1 MGLAYYQP
9 LGDLLTV
16 CGHLEQDLYTGP
28 YGNVAHWS
36 AREMGVHLDARIILQ
51 HDYRQ
56 VERLIFLKQSD
67 RAIIYDAII
76 VDLATAAHGF
86 SLQLLP
92 RATLATN

>member
-1 MGLAYYQP
+1 
-9 LGDLLTV
+9 
-16 CGHLEQDLYTGP
+16 
-28 YGNVAHWS
+28 
-36 AREMGVHLDARIILQ
+36 
-51 HDYRQ
+51 
-56 VERLIFLKQSD
+56 IFLKQSD